1 MYHYQEWLAWKGK
14 KGEKER
20 PTQFPSILLP
30 PPLPRP
36 LPTSFNTFTVRKI
49 YGDMSMEDK
58 REFSLWVKSYSVTAK
73 IIASKPQSPGGSN
86 VG

>member
-1 MYHYQEWLAWKGK
+1 
-14 KGEKER
+14 
-20 PTQFPSILLP
+20 
-30 PPLPRP
+30 
-36 LPTSFNTFTVRKI
+36 
-49 YGDMSMEDK
+49 MEDK